1 MKRVALAFAVLL
13 ALTAGANAANWTVDY
28 GKSKLWFEGKWSGE
42 AFTAIFQKWAAVI
55 AFDPANLPASKAT
68 ITIDLS
74 SVKGEEDDLTSGM
87 KGPMGFA
94 VAMFPQAT
102 FTTTSIK
109 ASAGNNYVASGNL
122 SIHGVGKTVA
132 LPFTVTI
139 TGNSAHATGTLT
151 VMRTD
156 YKVGVGSSM
165 GVDWGADTP
174 VSHAIQIKFDLTA
187 TKQ

>member
-1 MKRVALAFAVLL
+1 MKRLAIAFAVLL
-13 ALTAGANAANWTVDY
+13 ALTAGANAANWMVDY

-42 AFTAIFQKWAAVI
+42 AFSAAFQKWAAVI

-68 ITIDLS
+68 ITVDLG
-74 SVKGEEDDLTSGM
+74 SVKGDDDELTSGM

-94 VAMFPQAT
+94 VSQFPQAT
-102 FTTTSIK
+102 FTTTSI
-109 ASAGNNYVASGNL
+109 ASKGGNNYVAAGNL
-122 SIHGVGKTVA
+122 VIHGIAKA
-132 LPFTVTI
+132 IQLPFAVTI

-156 YKVGVGSSM
+156 FKVGVGSSM
-165 GVDWGADTP
+165 GVDWGAETP
-174 VSHAIQIKFDLTA
+174 VAHAIQIRFDLTA